1 MANPSQPAKSSPRII
16 KGGRKGKRVVA
27 LGGSEG
33 NAKPASTNDWST
45 RFLDYCRTECHLA
58 DNTVQAYRRDLRRF
72 NDWLNQRQVAQLS
85 VADLADFMV
94 YLSQQG
100 LAPSSIS
107 RSIVAMRMYFKFLQ
121 LEGVLTENRAE
132 LLGSQKLWQR
142 IPEVISPAA
151 IDRFL
156 QAPRRSDVYYQR
168 DRAILETLY
177 ASGCRVSEVATLQLA
192 DLHLQDGYAKVKGK
206 GSKQRMTPLGEQAI
220 ATISEYLEES
230 RPRLVKGQPNDPNQ
244 VFLSRSG
251 RPLRREAIWELVK
264 KYAKVA
270 GIPANFSP
278 HSFRHSFATH
288 MLAGGADLR
297 QVQEML
303 GHASIATTQIY
314 THVDQTRL
322 KKVHR
327 QFHPR
332 A

>member
-1 MANPSQPAKSSPRII
+1 MANPSQPAKSGPRII

-27 LGGSEG
+27 SDRDE
-33 NAKPASTNDWST
+33 NTTQPAATTDWSG

-58 DNTVQAYRRDLRRF
+58 DNTVQAYRRDLQRF
-72 NDWLNQRQVAQLS
+72 NDWLNGRSVPQLS
-85 VADLADFMV
+85 VSDLADFMG
-94 YLSQQG
+94 YLADQG
-100 LAPSSIS
+100 LAASSIA

-121 LEGVLTENRAE
+121 LEGILTENRAE

-142 IPEVISPAA
+142 IPEVISPGA

-156 QAPRRSDVYYQR
+156 QAPRRGDTYFLR

-192 DLHLQDGYAKVKGK
+192 DLHLQEGYAKVKGK
-206 GSKQRMTPLGEQAI
+206 GSKQRMTPLGEQAV
-220 ATISEYLEES
+220 ATLSQYLEEQ
-230 RPRLVKGQPNDPNQ
+230 RPQLVRRELSDPRQ

-251 RPLRREAIWELVK
+251 RPMRREAIWELVK

-270 GIPANFSP
+270 GIPAHFSP